1 MLLGLPSLSS
11 CTTWSFGLS
20 YIAAVLAILSTDLG
34 HSIVA
39 QMSGVAMILIVYI
52 VIATFLVFSRD
63 TSLNPFIHRST
74 LKSLF
79 GRRVDSHGITI
90 LLYHHIIP
98 PNWVVRLTVVRLIWS
113 SCFEVLVMSTSGTR
127 LWSLLLLSNTVGLTV
142 FLDLVFWHKSRNT
155 VGLTVFLDLCQN
167 TKSSLRWNQT
177 RYNLLSNI
185 FGRCSKKIF
194 KLDGAKLLDNRT
206 LFAYTL
212 VESLFKLI

>member
-20 YIAAVLAILSTDLG
+20 YIAAVLAILSTDLW

-39 QMSGVAMILIVYI
+39 QMSGVAMVLIVYI
-52 VIATFLVFSRD
+52 IIATFLIFFRD

-127 LWSLLLLSNTVGLTV
+127 LWCLLLLS
-142 FLDLVFWHKSRNT
+142 NT